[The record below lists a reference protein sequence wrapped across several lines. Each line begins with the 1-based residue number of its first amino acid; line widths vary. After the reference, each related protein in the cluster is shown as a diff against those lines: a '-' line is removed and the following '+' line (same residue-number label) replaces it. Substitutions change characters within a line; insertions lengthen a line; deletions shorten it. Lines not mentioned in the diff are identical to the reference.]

1 MYAIIEASGKQLKVA
16 PGDKIEVNR
25 LAVEPGQTVVF
36 DRVLLVNDGSNVK
49 VGQPTVPNAVVVA
62 DVLENKRGPKV
73 IAFKFRRREGY
84 HRKVGHRQEL
94 TVLQIKEIRF

>member
-1 MYAIIEASGKQLKVA
+1 MYAIIEASGRQLKVT
-16 PGDKIEVNR
+16 PGEKIEVNR
-25 LAVEPGQTVVF
+25 LAVEPGQTVIF
-36 DRVLLVNDGSNVK
+36 DRVLLVHDGSNVK

-84 HRKVGHRQEL
+84 HRKVGHRQGL